1 MTLKVGILGGLGPAA
16 TVLYYRRLIGGLGQ
30 VISGNNR
37 PDFIIYSLDSRRM
50 QELYS
55 QGATDKIVDNLVQSL
70 HCLETTGC
78 DFGIIACNT
87 VHLFIDAVLPR
98 IQIPIINLVDTV
110 VERILKQ
117 GLDSVGLLGTKITME
132 TGLYRTPLE
141 EKSIKVLVPSEPT
154 REWVGKAISI
164 DFQQSNI
171 PDASLERLKEVMLTL
186 KADGAKQILLGCTD
200 FPSEAAAFDIGI
212 PIHESTEIHIQKTL
226 DKIIHRLGVGRHIGE
241 GPS

>member
-1 MTLKVGILGGLGPAA
+1 MPFKVGILGGLGPAA
-16 TVLYYRRLIGGLGQ
+16 TVLYYRRLIGGLDQ
-30 VISGNNR
+30 YINGNNR

-50 QELYS
+50 QEFYS
-55 QGATDKIVDNLVQSL
+55 RGSTGKIIDNLVQSL
-70 HCLETTGC
+70 QCLETAGC

-98 IQIPIINLVDTV
+98 IQMPVINLVETV
-110 VERILKQ
+110 VDRILQ
-117 GLDSVGLLGTKITME
+117 HGFDNVGLLGTTITIE

-141 EKSIKVLVPSEPT
+141 ENGIEVLVPSEPV
-154 REWVGKAISI
+154 REWVGKAISN

-171 PDASLERLKEVMLTL
+171 PDAALNRLKEVMLTL

-200 FPSEAAAFDIGI
+200 FPQEAAAFDIGI

-226 DKIIHRLGVGRHIGE
+226 DHIALRI
-241 GPS
+241 PS